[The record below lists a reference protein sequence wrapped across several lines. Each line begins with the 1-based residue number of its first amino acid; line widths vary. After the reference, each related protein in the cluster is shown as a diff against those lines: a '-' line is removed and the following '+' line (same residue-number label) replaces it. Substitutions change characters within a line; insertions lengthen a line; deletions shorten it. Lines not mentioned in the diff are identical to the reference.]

1 VSIGGYATIA
11 GAFLVPDVAL
21 AKKSKRIL
29 MSVVQEQLQL
39 QERRLQMASMQV
51 KHLMA

>member
-21 AKKSKRIL
+21 AKKSKRNSDVGGTGTTTGNEL
-29 MSVVQEQLQL
+29 
-39 QERRLQMASMQV
+39 
-51 KHLMA
+51 